1 MLAEKIYKIQK
12 ELEEKRRS
20 RMEAQAKIPGT
31 AVHPRGPPPQIV
43 RQPTQSMFL
52 LYRNALKCSAFICGR
67 NISDLFWFC

>member
-1 MLAEKIYKIQK
+1 
-12 ELEEKRRS
+12 
-20 RMEAQAKIPGT
+20 MEAQAKIPGT